1 MENQLF
7 SSVLFGAISAIPTS
21 TLGLLGS
28 CTLEKWHHLF
38 VDGTKYVAHLMEI
51 ELPDLAIK
59 SIGCPVKF
67 EFHINKEFFLT

>member
-51 ELPDLAIK
+51 ELPDLAGEK
-59 SIGCPVKF
+59 RKQQQAAHLHF
-67 EFHINKEFFLT
+67 NFLYYV